1 MSMSLTLGK
10 SMSKKVMASVASLV
24 AMVTPSFAALGEFAK
39 TVSGSEEVQ
48 GDQGVMDAAGRII
61 YYIEVGGLIMGLLAF
76 LAGGYMMTT
85 NKAESAKF
93 AFIGGVI
100 MLMASGIVMSFANN

>member
-1 MSMSLTLGK
+1 MNKLKALMGYCSVTLLW
-10 SMSKKVMASVASLV
+10 AN
-24 AMVTPSFAALGEFAK
+24 TSFAALGDFANQIGGGPGPGK
-39 TVSGSEEVQ
+39 QGPVNQIQ
-48 GDQGVMDAAGRII
+48 GDQGVMDAAGKII

-85 NKAESAKF
+85 NKAEGAKF

-100 MLMASGIVMSFANN
+100 MLMASGIVMSFAK